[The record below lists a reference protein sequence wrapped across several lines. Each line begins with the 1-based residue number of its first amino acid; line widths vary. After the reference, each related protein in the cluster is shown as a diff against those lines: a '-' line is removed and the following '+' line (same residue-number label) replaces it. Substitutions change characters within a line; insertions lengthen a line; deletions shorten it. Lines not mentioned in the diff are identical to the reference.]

1 VGLNE
6 QVKFREMNLKVYP
19 NPVNNVL
26 TIQLDNTGK
35 TKSSI
40 EILSVNGKVLS
51 TQNVSGM
58 ETVRLDL
65 GHLERGIYICR
76 YRNGE
81 TTKTAKIVK
90 N

>member
-26 TIQLDNTGK
+26 TVQLDGTGK
-35 TKSSI
+35 TKSSL

-51 TQNVSGM
+51 TRNVTGM
-58 ETVRLDL
+58 QSVRLEL

-76 YRNGE
+76 FRTSE
-81 TTKTAKIVK
+81 TIKTAKIVK

>member
-19 NPVNNVL
+19 NPVNNLL
-26 TIQLDNTGK
+26 TVQLYDFGK

-51 TQNVSGM
+51 TRNVTGM
-58 ETVRLDL
+58 PSVRLEL